1 MLLPSSDFQKELLKF
16 FGIGRMTAPRVL
28 ARLSIPRLA
37 KVEDLSEAHVAALT
51 AYLSSTTISDLP
63 PRTPVIDPLGERELL
78 EGETAAELND
88 KQRGAADWGRQ
99 LLVENELRGK
109 MNADIRTLIDI
120 GTWRGRRCVCRLL
133 QSLSARRIL
142 VLTLPRARVTLCR
155 PQAPAAQADQGPL
168 QAQCPD
174 GTPAQQARPA
184 LFDVRQLGGLQASE
198 ALTDPFSS
206 GRRRRPGLRAP
217 RHLQAHPRHSP
228 RSARSSRPAS
238 ARSRWTILFARLG
251 ALLPGC

>member
-1 MLLPSSDFQKELLKF
+1 MLLPSSDLQKELLKF

-133 QSLSARRIL
+133 QSLCSPDPGADPASCSCHALPPIGTGSASRSRLAPSTMPRRRFGSTSPSGTFRCASARR
-142 VLTLPRARVTLCR
+142 A
-155 PQAPAAQADQGPL
+155 
-168 QAQCPD
+168 
-174 GTPAQQARPA
+174 
-184 LFDVRQLGGLQASE
+184 
-198 ALTDPFSS
+198 
-206 GRRRRPGLRAP
+206 PGLRG
-217 RHLQAHPRHSP
+217 
-228 RSARSSRPAS
+228 
-238 ARSRWTILFARLG
+238 TY
-251 ALLPGC
+251 